1 MDYYCKMPTGIV
13 SQGPRMEGMAI
24 MRDQDGELH
33 MAGSNLTGWSSNE
46 AIFVT
51 SPDDSLNGAQWFDNY
66 NPSGDSTTFNSQSTF
81 IFPYHHR
88 DGSDRVTYIWMAD
101 RWNHD
106 GPGGL

>member
-1 MDYYCKMPTGIV
+1 
-13 SQGPRMEGMAI
+13 MEGMAI
-24 MRDQDGELH
+24 MRDKRAYLH

-46 AIFVT
+46 AIFV
-51 SPDDSLNGAQWFDNY
+51 SSYDDSLNGAQWFDNY
-66 NPSGDSTTFNSQSTF
+66 NPSFDSTTYNSQSTF